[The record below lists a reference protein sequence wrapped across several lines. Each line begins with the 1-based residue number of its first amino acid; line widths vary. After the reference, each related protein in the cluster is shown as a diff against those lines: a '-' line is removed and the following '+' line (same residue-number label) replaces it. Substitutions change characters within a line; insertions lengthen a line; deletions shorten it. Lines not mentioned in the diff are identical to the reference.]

1 MDSNKLKIVFSGMMA
16 ADPYQGGATW
26 AVLQYVLGLRAL
38 GHGVLFVEPISRQ
51 AIRPRQATFLESDN
65 AAYFCQVIDAFGLGD
80 HAALMLDGTEHIVGM
95 SYDKLHSRT
104 VHADVLINVS
114 GMLTAEELIAPIPIK
129 VYLDLDPAF
138 IQLWQ
143 TVQRIDM
150 RFEPHT
156 HFVTVGLAIGS
167 PACGVPSCG
176 REWIPTLQPIV
187 LEQWPRATR
196 IRHDALTTVGN
207 WRGYGSIEHQGEFYG
222 QKAHSLRQLLTLPQL
237 VRENFLLA
245 MAIHSDEAG
254 DLEALSQHG
263 WKLIDPREVA
273 GTPEHYRSFIQ
284 HSKGE
289 LGIAKS
295 GYVKSQCGW
304 FSDRSVCYLAAGRP
318 VIAQDTG
325 FSRYLPTGE
334 GLFAFSTTED
344 AARCI
349 HAMNDDYD
357 RHSAAAR
364 QLAETRF
371 RSETVL
377 PRLLQS
383 VGAIA

>member
-1 MDSNKLKIVFSGMMA
+1 MNSTKLRILFSGMMA
-16 ADPYQGGATW
+16 ADPHQGGATW

-38 GHGVLFVEPISRQ
+38 GHEVLFVEPISSQ
-51 AIRPRQATFLESDN
+51 AIRPRQATFLESEN
-65 AAYFCQVIDAFGLGD
+65 TAYFLHVIDAFGLAD
-80 HAALMLDGTEHIVGM
+80 QAALVLDSTQHTVGM
-95 SYDKLHSRT
+95 SYDELHSLAVR
-104 VHADVLINVS
+104 ADVLINVS
-114 GMLTAEELIAPIPIK
+114 GMLTDEELVAPIPIK

-138 IQLWQ
+138 VQLWQ
-143 TVQRIDM
+143 AVQGIDM

-167 PACGVPSCG
+167 PACSVPSCG
-176 REWIPTLQPIV
+176 CRWIPTLQPIV
-187 LEQWPRATR
+187 LEQWPRAVG
-196 IRHDALTTVGN
+196 IRHDALTTIGN
-207 WRGYGSIEHQGEFYG
+207 WRGYGSIEHQGELYG
-222 QKAHSLRQLLTLPQL
+222 QKAHSLRQLWALPQL
-237 VRENFLLA
+237 VREKFLLA
-245 MAIHSDEAG
+245 IAIHSDEAG
-254 DLEALSQHG
+254 DLQALSQHG
-263 WKLIDPREVA
+263 WELTDPREA
-273 GTPEHYRSFIQ
+273 ARTPEHYRSFIQ
-284 HSKGE
+284 HSKAE

-304 FSDRSVCYLAAGRP
+304 FSDRSVCYLASGRP

-325 FSRYLPTGE
+325 FSRYLPTGD
-334 GLFAFSTTED
+334 GLFAFTTMED

-371 RSETVL
+371 GSETVL

-383 VGAIA
+383 VEAIA

>member
-1 MDSNKLKIVFSGMMA
+1 MNSNKLRIVFSGMMA

-38 GHGVLFVEPISRQ
+38 GHDVLFVEPISRQ

-65 AAYFCQVIDAFGLGD
+65 AAYFCEVIDAFGLAD
-80 HAALMLDGTEHIVGM
+80 HAALMLDGTQHTLGM
-95 SYDKLHSRT
+95 SYDQLHLL
-104 VHADVLINVS
+104 VCHADVLINVS
-114 GMLTAEELIAPIPIK
+114 GMLADDELIAPIPIK

-143 TVQRIDM
+143 TVQGIDM

-156 HFVTVGLAIGS
+156 HFVTVGLAIDS

-176 REWIPTLQPIV
+176 RQWIPTFQPIV
-187 LEQWPRATR
+187 LQQWPRATR

-207 WRGYGSIEHQGEFYG
+207 WRGYGSIVHEGEFYG

-254 DLEALSQHG
+254 DLQALSRHG
-263 WKLIDPREVA
+263 WELTDPREAA
-273 GTPEHYRSFIQ
+273 GTPERYRSFIQ

-304 FSDRSVCYLAAGRP
+304 FSDRSVCYLASGRP

-325 FSRYLPTGE
+325 FSRYLSTGE

-364 QLAETRF
+364 RLAEANF
-371 RSETVL
+371 CSETVL
-377 PRLLQS
+377 PRLLHS